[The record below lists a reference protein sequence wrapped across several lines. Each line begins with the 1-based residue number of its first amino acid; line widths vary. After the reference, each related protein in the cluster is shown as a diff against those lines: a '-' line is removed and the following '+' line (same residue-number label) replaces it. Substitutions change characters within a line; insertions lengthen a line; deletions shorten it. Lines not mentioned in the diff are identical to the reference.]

1 MIYLVSKERSLFK
14 SDKYQELSPDEAIK
28 MLSKEKILG
37 ADTETTGL
45 CPVGNKL
52 LTIQL
57 GNFKFQI
64 VWDCVSY
71 PIIMLKEVLENP
83 DILFI
88 WHNYAFDS
96 QYLLQ
101 AGIVQ
106 INFFDTMIGER
117 VLNNGKDRKS
127 YSVSLKT
134 CALKYCNYDM
144 DKTAR
149 GEIIRKGL
157 TERTIVYSG
166 TDVKYSIPIYEA
178 QQQELIKYHVRKAA
192 IFESKF
198 TIVVGYIKLCGVKLD
213 VARWKAKMKKDNA
226 RLEKALHTINNW
238 VVDYYSKHNGKDGY
252 IDYTTIVDTQFIH
265 KGDNNIPTDLN
276 SLNSNVVENIYHIDS
291 SKGTYKQVPSD
302 KYGYIV
308 YGTYKIP
315 FGYTLRNKFHPFVQ
329 CINAIQLD
337 LFSSTN
343 VQFGNKC
350 VLNWSSSSQVIP
362 FFELL
367 GFNCDTI
374 DKKTKLPKKSADMK
388 IIKAQRALCPELVD
402 AYVEYKE
409 AAKICDSF
417 GQKFLSAVNK
427 HDGRIHADFNPI
439 GTDTFRMSCGGGD
452 KGGVNLQQ
460 LPSDPETR
468 ACFISEKGNK
478 FISVDYKSQESRVI
492 ASVTGDPAML
502 HIYDKGQCE
511 DMHSLVAYMAYPN
524 IIPRDTPIEDIKEK
538 YHNARQEAKKVEFAI
553 NYGGDDNTL
562 VRNNGLDPKEAKE
575 VYDNYMKGFPKVKDY
590 QNYCRKDVM
599 ERGYIQMNNVTGAK
613 CFVDKWDVISKI
625 KEEMNDHSFWKLF
638 KEDPFLMGDFKFYK
652 KCQNALGKQSI
663 NYRIQN
669 RGACCFK
676 LSSMMFFNWIV
687 KHKLLG
693 VVKMCIPVHDEL
705 NIEAPDDIAMN
716 VAKVLLKAMEE
727 GAKPFCTNLPLPGDL
742 ALDKNGNLPTY
753 WIH

>member
-14 SDKYQELSPDEAIK
+14 SDKYQELSPNEAIK

-57 GNFKFQI
+57 GNFDFQI
-64 VWDCVSY
+64 VWDCISY
-71 PIIMLKEVLENP
+71 PITMLKEVLENP
-83 DILFI
+83 NILFI
-88 WHNYAFDS
+88 WHNYSFDS

-106 INFFDTMIGER
+106 KNFFDTMIGER

-127 YSVSLKT
+127 YSVSLKA

-149 GEIIRKGL
+149 GEIIRNGL

-166 TDVKYSIPIYEA
+166 TDVKYSIPIYEE
-178 QQQELIKYHVRKAA
+178 QQKELIKYHVRKAA

-213 VARWKAKMKKDNA
+213 INRWKAKMKKDEAKRDKYLNI
-226 RLEKALHTINNW
+226 LNKW
-238 VVDYYSKHNGKDGY
+238 VEDYYAKNNGNKGY
-252 IDYTTIVDTQFIH
+252 IEYTTIVDTQLIH
-265 KGDNNIPTDLN
+265 RGDNNIPKDL
-276 SLNSNVVENIYHIDS
+276 SALNSNIVESIYNIDI
-291 SKGTYKQVPSD
+291 SKGTFKQVDSD

-315 FGYTLRNKFHPFVQ
+315 FGYTLRNKFYPFIKHV
-329 CINAIQLD
+329 NAIQLD
-337 LFSSTN
+337 MFST
-343 VQFGNKC
+343 VLPEFGDKC
-350 VLNWSSSSQVIP
+350 VINWSSSSQVIP
-362 FFELL
+362 LFELL
-367 GFNCDTI
+367 GFNCNTV
-374 DKKTKLPKKSADMK
+374 DKKTKMPKKSADMK
-388 IIKAQRALCPELVD
+388 IIKSQRELYPDLID
-402 AYVEYKE
+402 AYVGYKE
-409 AAKICDSF
+409 AAKVCEAF
-417 GQKFLSAVNK
+417 GQNYLSAVNK

-439 GTDTFRMSCGGGD
+439 GTDTFRMSCGGT
-452 KGGVNLQQ
+452 KEGVNLQQ
-460 LPSDPETR
+460 LPSDAETR

-502 HIYDKGQCE
+502 HIYDEGQCE
-511 DMHSLVAYMAYPN
+511 DMHSLVAYMAYKH
-524 IIPRDTPIEDIKEK
+524 IIPRDTPIEDIKKK
-538 YHNARQEAKKVEFAI
+538 YHNERQKAKTVEFAI
-553 NYGGDDNTL
+553 NYGGNDSTL

-575 VYDNYMKGFPKVKDY
+575 IYDNYMKGFPGVKDY
-590 QNYCRKDVM
+590 QDYCRKDIM
-599 ERGYIQMNNVTGAK
+599 ERGYIQMNNITGAK
-613 CFVDKWDVISKI
+613 CFAYDWEELSRI
-625 KEEMNDHSFWKLF
+625 KKEMEDHSFWKLF
-638 KEDPFLMGDFKFYK
+638 RDDPFLMDDFKYYK
-652 KCQNALGKQSI
+652 KRQEELGKQSI

-669 RGACCFK
+669 RGACSFK
-676 LSSMMFFNWIV
+676 LASMMFFNWIV
-687 KHKLLG
+687 KHNLLG
-693 VVKMCIPVHDEL
+693 VVKMCIPVHDEC
-705 NIEAPDDIAMN
+705 NVEAPDDIAMN
-716 VAKVLLKAMEE
+716 VANVLLKAMED

-742 ALDKNGNLPTY
+742 ALDKDGNLPTY